1 MDMTTTRARARR
13 ARRRA
18 NYRLMRTITTLGI
31 TLTVLVL
38 VGPDWVGHALLSV
51 GVIGLL
57 AINLKGIAYLLK
69 DDVR

>member
-1 MDMTTTRARARR
+1 MAMTTTRAR

-31 TLTVLVL
+31 MLTMLVL
-38 VGPDWVGHALLSV
+38 VGPDWVARALLSV

-57 AINLKGIAYLLK
+57 AINLYGIAYLLS
-69 DDVR
+69 DD